1 MSWAFL
7 LSGGNDGLLASQSSA
22 ALVTPTVTPAAVNAA
37 GSGASAELRCVVAD
51 VTTAQQRPAPATG
64 SDSVGGG
71 GGGGSTRTC
80 KTCLNQYNPASPAGC
95 SYHWGCYAGET
106 RQRWLPPGVTEGAG
120 DIVSRA
126 RSL

>member
-1 MSWAFL
+1 MNWAFL

-22 ALVTPTVTPAAVNAA
+22 VVANPAAPAAPANAA
-37 GSGASAELRCVVAD
+37 GAGASAELQGVVAD
-51 VTTAQQRPAPATG
+51 VTAQQRPAPATG

-80 KTCLNQYNPASPAGC
+80 KTCLNQYHPASPAGC

-120 DIVSRA
+120 DVVSRA